1 MFHTSLPF
9 SFLLDGAM
17 NSSDRLVGS
26 PSREGVEK
34 FLEARLV
41 LVTLRALTSWLNPFG
56 MLGPQVFVNLL
67 L

>member
-1 MFHTSLPF
+1 MFHKFLPF

-17 NSSDRLVGS
+17 NSSGRLVGS

-34 FLEARLV
+34 VLKASLV
-41 LVTLRALTSWLNPFG
+41 LVTLRALTGWLNPFG
-56 MLGPQVFVNLL
+56 MLGPQVFVHLL